1 MRNAYAETAHAM
13 VVKRLRVVLAVLCCA
28 GTFWHCGTT
37 ATTIGQ
43 ESLAEPRQQMVER
56 QLRARDITDAR
67 VLAAM
72 AKVPRHLFVPDPVRG
87 LAYQDRPLPI
97 GYDQTISQPYIVA
110 YMTQM
115 IGVAPDARVLE
126 VGTGSAYQ
134 AAVLAE
140 LVAEVYTIEIV
151 PELASRARET
161 LASLDYTNVHTRE
174 GDGYR
179 GWIEHAPFDGIMVT
193 AAPDHV
199 PQPLIDQ
206 LAVGGRMV
214 IPVGNRRQQM
224 TIITRTPDGIAREVT
239 IPVLFVPMTG
249 EGRRGGG

>member
-1 MRNAYAETAHAM
+1 M
-13 VVKRLRVVLAVLCCA
+13 LAVLCCA

-115 IGVAPDARVLE
+115 LGVAPDARVLE

-161 LASLDYTNVHTRE
+161 LASLDYTNVHHE
-174 GDGYR
+174 GG
-179 GWIEHAPFDGIMVT
+179 
-193 AAPDHV
+193 
-199 PQPLIDQ
+199 
-206 LAVGGRMV
+206 
-214 IPVGNRRQQM
+214 
-224 TIITRTPDGIAREVT
+224 
-239 IPVLFVPMTG
+239 
-249 EGRRGGG
+249 